1 MPCCEWVLRAP
12 DHDDAM
18 LASNSVVMSLK
29 SEKNTLS
36 IAITNKTCKAFLHH
50 WKNEILENRKVMK
63 SVCNLLRM
71 SRTEIISASKISLES
86 FRDDLEVVMFAKAL
100 EVNASVTEL
109 RCARFL
115 TKPS

>member
-1 MPCCEWVLRAP
+1 
-12 DHDDAM
+12 M